1 MLDEKD
7 LQQIKELMDA
17 QKSEILQQTQAL
29 MDAQREEILHQAA
42 QNTQVIIENT
52 IGKQLQLLLEGQKLM
67 METLAPHSRVD
78 ALESEMDL
86 AKSVLRSHSERID
99 ALEKNLPDKM

>member
-99 ALEKNLPDKM
+99 ALEKKFA

>member
-78 ALESEMDL
+78 APESEMDL

-99 ALEKNLPDKM
+99 ALEKKFA

>member
-7 LQQIKELMDA
+7 LQQIKELIDA

-99 ALEKNLPDKM
+99 ALEKKFA

>member
-42 QNTQVIIENT
+42 QNTQVIIDNT

-99 ALEKNLPDKM
+99 ALEKKFA

>member
-52 IGKQLQLLLEGQKLM
+52 IGKQL
-67 METLAPHSRVD
+67 
-78 ALESEMDL
+78 DL
-86 AKSVLRSHSERID
+86 AKSVLRSHAERID
-99 ALEKNLPDKM
+99 ALEKKFA

>member
-7 LQQIKELMDA
+7 LQQTKELMDA
-17 QKSEILQQTQAL
+17 QKSEILQQAQAL
-29 MDAQREEILHQAA
+29 MRAQKDKVLHQAA

-67 METLAPHSRVD
+67 VEPLTPHS
-78 ALESEMDL
+78 
-86 AKSVLRSHSERID
+86 
-99 ALEKNLPDKM
+99 